1 LLRDASS
8 NAGEEEYNAAKSPA
22 AATAVDLTS
31 HLDIAPGR
39 LASLRTLDP
48 GELESEMRRYLTPLI
63 VLTLAGF
70 LFGGLYRHFFDP
82 ANEETIVYYLRS
94 GIHGAALLISG
105 WAVHVYFTSR
115 SSAWVRRWPLAVEL
129 VIRSVA
135 MAIVVAAVAIT
146 LEVILYGYGR
156 GHGGQIELF
165 WLVGDFPRIVGVSFA
180 GAILIG
186 VVYELTRL
194 IGIRVL
200 FNTFLGRYRRP
211 TREERILLFL
221 DLAGSTRL
229 AEQMGEL
236 RVQDL
241 LTRFFYD
248 IDRAITD
255 HGGEVHAYVGD
266 EVIVTWRLTRRL
278 GPRKPQRRCLDC
290 FFAIQDRIA
299 ARADQYRRE
308 FGLVPDF
315 RAGLHAGPVVISECG
330 DSHRQVAFFGD
341 TVNVAARLQAYCKEA
356 DRSLLVSGDLLDLI
370 NSGEG
375 HSGKN
380 LGDEGLV
387 VEDLGPVQLRGRA
400 AAIELFGV
408 KRRAP
413 AQADQAI
420 QEHG

>member
-1 LLRDASS
+1 LPDVSC
-8 NAGEEEYNAAKSPA
+8 NAGEEEYNAAKRLA
-22 AATAVDLTS
+22 AATRGG
-31 HLDIAPGR
+31 LDIAPGR
-39 LASLRTLDP
+39 LASLRTSNLD
-48 GELESEMRRYLTPLI
+48 ELESEMRRYLTPVI

-82 ANEETIVYYLRS
+82 ADEETIVYYLRS
-94 GIHGAALLISG
+94 GLHGAALLISG

-156 GHGGQIELF
+156 GYGYRIELF
-165 WLVGDFPRIVGVSFA
+165 WLVDEFPRIVGISFV
-180 GAILIG
+180 GAILIA

-211 TREERILLFL
+211 TREQRVLLFL

-248 IDRAITD
+248 IDEAITA
-255 HGGEVHAYVGD
+255 HGGEVHGYVGD
-266 EVIVTWRLTRRL
+266 EVIVTWWVTRRV
-278 GPRKPQRRCLDC
+278 GPGKPQRRYLDC

-299 ARADQYRRE
+299 ERADQYRRE

-315 RAGLHAGPVVISECG
+315 RAGLHTGPVAISECG
-330 DSHRQVAFFGD
+330 DSHRQIAFFGD

-356 DRSLLVSGDLLDLI
+356 GRSLLVSGALLGLI
-370 NSGEG
+370 NSGTD
-375 HSGKN
+375 
-380 LGDEGLV
+380 LGVEDFV
-387 VEDLGPVQLRGRA
+387 VEDLGPVLLRGRA
-400 AAIELFGV
+400 AAIELFAV
-408 KRRAP
+408 ERRAP
-413 AQADQAI
+413 APADHAI
-420 QEHG
+420 QKHA

>member
-1 LLRDASS
+1 LLRDASC
-8 NAGEEEYNAAKSPA
+8 NADEEEYNAANRPA
-22 AATAVDLTS
+22 VATVV
-31 HLDIAPGR
+31 DIALGR
-39 LASLRTLDP
+39 LAGPRTLDLD
-48 GELESEMRRYLTPLI
+48 ELESEMRRYLTPLI

-70 LFGGLYRHFFDP
+70 LFGGLYRHFFDR
-82 ANEETIVYYLRS
+82 ADEQTIVYYLRS
-94 GIHGAALLISG
+94 GVHGAALIISG

-165 WLVGDFPRIVGVSFA
+165 WLVGDFPRIMGISFV
-180 GAILIG
+180 GAILIA

-211 TREERILLFL
+211 TCEERVLLFL

-248 IDRAITD
+248 IDRAITA

-266 EVIVTWRLTRRL
+266 EVIVTWRVTRRVSP
-278 GPRKPQRRCLDC
+278 GKPQRRCLDC

-299 ARADQYRRE
+299 ARADQYRQE
-308 FGLVPDF
+308 FGVVPDF

-356 DRSLLVSGDLLDLI
+356 GRSLLVSGDLLDLVSSGKDH
-370 NSGEG
+370 SGE
-375 HSGKN
+375 N
-380 LGDEGLV
+380 LGIEGFV
-387 VEDLGPVQLRGRA
+387 VDDLGPVQLRGRA

-408 KRRAP
+408 ERRAP

-420 QEHG
+420 QEHA